1 MTSVRLLTFLD
12 RLHCKRP
19 NKSYYR
25 RLHPSLQCRASLG
38 QLITSAQ
45 ATTAQEH
52 HGLLVAI
59 ANTACTDSSR
69 QYQGILV
76 SCGCTTQQGA
86 GEGSLAKYHRS
97 GLGLHWTTWPTSHR
111 HSSGSASKCT
121 PPCLAITL
129 SSLHLCRPRPCRP
142 RMPSLRVELQ
152 RAVFSL
158 QQQSLSLPLSLGQLG
173 L

>member
-1 MTSVRLLTFLD
+1 MSCDVIMDFCTIGAQRERDNYT
-12 RLHCKRP
+12 
-19 NKSYYR
+19 
-25 RLHPSLQCRASLG
+25 LQCSAFLG

-45 ATTAQEH
+45 ATTAQERR
-52 HGLLVAI
+52 GLLVAI

-69 QYQGILV
+69 QYQGNLI

-86 GEGSLAKYHRS
+86 GEGPHAKYHRS
-97 GLGLHWTTWPTSHR
+97 KLGLHGTTCLTSRR
-111 HSSGSASKCT
+111 HSSGSACKCT

-142 RMPSLRVELQ
+142 RMPSLLVELQ

-158 QQQSLSLPLSLGQLG
+158 QRQACRFPSP
-173 L
+173 